1 MKSFKIFIIC
11 KYRPAHHLKAEKIG
25 FFLAIWNFITWS
37 YFFFST
43 GTRKGKNMVK
53 GPANLRKF
61 HRRKRD
67 ESHLK
72 DSYFLCLKTL
82 RNGMK
87 LRQDRYLSLRR
98 LSNLSPFGNLS
109 HGVSFSVDLIFR
121 RTRSMNITGAV
132 TGNPRFHHIKKCIV
146 LNCF

>member
-1 MKSFKIFIIC
+1 MRSNE
-11 KYRPAHHLKAEKIG
+11 YNLSDEQV
-25 FFLAIWNFITWS
+25 ITQDRCLRGN
-37 YFFFST
+37 FFFST

-109 HGVSFSVDLIFR
+109 HGVSFSVDLFFR

-132 TGNPRFHHIKKCIV
+132 TGNPRFHHIKKNALC
-146 LNCF
+146 

>member
-1 MKSFKIFIIC
+1 
-11 KYRPAHHLKAEKIG
+11 
-25 FFLAIWNFITWS
+25 
-37 YFFFST
+37 
-43 GTRKGKNMVK
+43 MVK

-87 LRQDRYLSLRR
+87 LREDRYLSLRR

-109 HGVSFSVDLIFR
+109 HGVSFSVDLFFR
-121 RTRSMNITGAV
+121 RTRPMNITGAV
-132 TGNPRFHHIKKCIV
+132 TGNPRFHHIKKMDCV
-146 LNCF
+146 KLFSTHFFR

>member
-1 MKSFKIFIIC
+1 
-11 KYRPAHHLKAEKIG
+11 
-25 FFLAIWNFITWS
+25 
-37 YFFFST
+37 
-43 GTRKGKNMVK
+43 MVK
-53 GPANLRKF
+53 SPANLRKF

-72 DSYFLCLKTL
+72 DSYFLCLKML

-109 HGVSFSVDLIFR
+109 HGVSLSVDLFVR
-121 RTRSMNITGAV
+121 RTRLMNITDAV
-132 TGNPRFHHIKKCIV
+132 TGNLRFHHIKKMYCV
-146 LNCF
+146 KHFFR

>member
-1 MKSFKIFIIC
+1 
-11 KYRPAHHLKAEKIG
+11 
-25 FFLAIWNFITWS
+25 
-37 YFFFST
+37 
-43 GTRKGKNMVK
+43 MVK

-109 HGVSFSVDLIFR
+109 HGVSFSVDLFFR
-121 RTRSMNITGAV
+121 RTRLMNITDAV
-132 TGNPRFHHIKKCIV
+132 TGNPRFHHIKKKCIV
-146 LNCF
+146 LNCFQHTFSDNNRAILSSRHVRFACSHF

>member
-1 MKSFKIFIIC
+1 
-11 KYRPAHHLKAEKIG
+11 
-25 FFLAIWNFITWS
+25 
-37 YFFFST
+37 
-43 GTRKGKNMVK
+43 MVK

-72 DSYFLCLKTL
+72 DSYFICLKTL
-82 RNGMK
+82 RNGTK

-109 HGVSFSVDLIFR
+109 HGVSFSVDLFFR
-121 RTRSMNITGAV
+121 HDEESTKIYEDLYKRWKRCIILSMKI
-132 TGNPRFHHIKKCIV
+132 
-146 LNCF
+146 CFVVY